1 MSHPDAASFRDGMAR
16 LGAAV
21 SIVTTDGPA
30 GKAGLTVTA
39 VCAVTDSPPTLLVC
53 VNRNSRSLGAMNG
66 NGNVAVNVLRAGH
79 EELAARFSSSSLSQE
94 ARFAEGEWEHRGT
107 GAPVLA
113 DALVSFD
120 CRIDQSVAIG
130 SHEIL
135 YCVVDDIVVHAEQD
149 PLFYFS
155 RNFCRLTGALQA
167 NAEQE
172 AARQRG

>member
-1 MSHPDAASFRDGMAR
+1 MAR

-21 SIVTTDGPA
+21 SIITTDGPS
-30 GKAGLTVTA
+30 GRAGLTATA

-53 VNRNSRSLGAMNG
+53 VNRNSRSLGAMSA
-66 NGNVAVNVLRAGH
+66 NGNVAVNVLRASH
-79 EELAARFSSSSLSQE
+79 EGLAGRFSSSGLSQD
-94 ARFAEGEWEHRGT
+94 ARFDIGMWEQRGT

-130 SHEIL
+130 SHQIL
-135 YCVVDDIVVHAEQD
+135 YCAVEDIAVHADQD

-155 RNFCRLTGALQA
+155 RNFCRLTGALQRSGPA
-167 NAEQE
+167 TSDNST
-172 AARQRG
+172 G